1 MNRGEL
7 KTVAKRLMDER
18 GDYWSDT
25 ELNDLCAMAN
35 RAVWNE
41 LAARDEGRSLALR
54 AYAEFPAGAMTLSL
68 PSAPLNLNPMRI
80 TSVSSLKEAG
90 AVSSTNTPTPLQF
103 VEPDEAAMYYESPA
117 DPYSTF
123 DSGSPRWSVDG
134 IWDLYLI
141 PPPSTSVN
149 LIIRYIPRLIS
160 ASLDS
165 DLDELLAVAGGTT
178 SNAPEHQDSVVAALT
193 QLMAA
198 KERESA
204 LMNLQG
210 IVQQIL
216 GGPKVSRLASRR
228 MKVTTGY

>member
-1 MNRGEL
+1 
-7 KTVAKRLMDER
+7 MDER
-18 GDYWSDT
+18 GDFWSDA

-41 LAARDEGRSLALR
+41 LASRDEGRALATR
-54 AYAEFPAGAMTLSL
+54 TYAEFPAGAMSLSL
-68 PSAPLNLNPMRI
+68 TAAPLNLNLLRV

-90 AVSSTNTPTPLQF
+90 VVSNTNTPTPLQY
-103 VEPDEAAMYYESPA
+103 VEPEEAAMYYESPA

-134 IWDLYLI
+134 IWELLLV
-141 PPPSTSVN
+141 PPPASAIN
-149 LIIRYIPRLIS
+149 LVIRYIPRLIA
-160 ASLDS
+160 ASLD
-165 DLDELLAVAGGTT
+165 DDADELLAVAGGSV
-178 SNAPEHQDSVVAALT
+178 SNAPEFQDSVVATLT

-210 IVQQIL
+210 IVQQTL
-216 GGPKVSRLASRR
+216 GGPTVSRLASRR